1 MYALILTIDANFR
14 LKLKEKGWAEDPPLG
29 DGWSHFVLQGAFKD
43 YVQKWGWQV
52 EVCNASLPNAMSF
65 TNVMYSQI
73 YVIRISPLL
82 ITVRRERPLSL
93 LRLE

>member
-1 MYALILTIDANFR
+1 MYALILMINVNLC

-29 DGWSHFVLQGAFKD
+29 DGWSHFVQQGAFKD

-52 EVCNASLPNAMSF
+52 EVCNASLPNAMPF

-73 YVIRISPLL
+73 YVIQISLLL
-82 ITVRRERPLSL
+82 ITA
-93 LRLE
+93 